1 MVGNTCDTKP
11 EGAAIVTALSKGQNA
26 PLPTPD
32 VVLSVE
38 VGTAADVSALL
49 VTPSGKVRT
58 DNDFV
63 FFNQP
68 TGPGVRLVPAAGLA
82 QLHVSTGQVPAEI
95 DAIRRDAPTDLIRFQ
110 DAASIVP
117 IAERPTM
124 EEWIAVKSVLTSE
137 MRLASR
143 ASFNL

>member
-38 VGTAADVSALL
+38 IGTAADVSALL

-82 QLHVSTGQVPAEI
+82 QLHKVA
-95 DAIRRDAPTDLIRFQ
+95 
-110 DAASIVP
+110 
-117 IAERPTM
+117 
-124 EEWIAVKSVLTSE
+124 
-137 MRLASR
+137 R
-143 ASFNL
+143 ARTA